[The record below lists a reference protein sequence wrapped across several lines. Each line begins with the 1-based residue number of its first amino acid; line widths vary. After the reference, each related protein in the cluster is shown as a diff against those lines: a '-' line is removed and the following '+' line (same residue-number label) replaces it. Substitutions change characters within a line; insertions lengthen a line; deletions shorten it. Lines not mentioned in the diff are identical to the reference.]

1 MILRVLGEGQFEVD
15 EATVDALNQL
25 DDEVLAAVESG
36 DEEAF
41 KNALLNLRERVV
53 QAGTPVPDDYLGPS
67 ELILP
72 AVDSS
77 IADVKEML
85 GDEGLIPD

>member
-15 EATVDALNQL
+15 QETVDALNEL
-25 DDEVLAAVESG
+25 DDAVLAAVEAN

-53 QAGTPVPDDYLGPS
+53 QSGQPVADDYLGPS

-72 AVDSS
+72 AVDAS
-77 IADVKEML
+77 IAEVKEML
-85 GDEGLIPD
+85 GNDGLIPD